1 MIFLGLS
8 TALAG
13 VLLGTTVVA
22 IVYLYWL
29 KPPPQRVVVP
39 STLLWDRLLREKKRN
54 TFFDRLR
61 WWLSL
66 ILALT
71 IGLSVAAG
79 IGRPE
84 LSSPGRD
91 VRNITVVID
100 NSVTMATRSADGFTR
115 WEHAVA
121 HAGRFL
127 RQGSASGKFLILDT
141 SGQAPPG
148 EPGERRAALEVLAG
162 LTVSLGGAS
171 EFPDLPDGDAE
182 SEIFFI
188 SDGVMV
194 DEAPPEA
201 RVVSVFE
208 PAHNVGIT
216 AFEIEALP
224 SEPTRY
230 HAFVQLKNASPVSK
244 QVTLRLSGSVEG
256 GVRDTLTLLA
266 GESRSRFIDL
276 SGFGRGPVRAA
287 VTADPD
293 AFSADDYAYGFLPIR
308 TQTRVALITSGSLYL
323 ENLLADEPRLSLEV
337 IRPAQYSP
345 QVSADVYIFD
355 RFAPPQAPGGP
366 ALLFLPPDAE
376 WLTRTLD
383 IVEVTEVPDR
393 NPAHPV
399 LRFVALEDLRI
410 DRAARIAVP
419 AGLDSEPASSAGDP
433 GSGSATEVV
442 VGNRSLPL
450 VVVSDQGDR
459 MVRVSFALEDSNFPL
474 QPGFP
479 IFLANALSW
488 LMDEQ
493 VALARAPGRVEVPLP
508 MATITDLEGNEIVA
522 WPLSDRTVFLAD
534 QPGLYTVVAEGDR
547 RLRVAVNLASA
558 ERSSVNDSGLAS
570 GGITAAAS
578 TVLAGAQPGPNDE
591 LWILLLLLALVLV
604 VTEWV
609 TYHRR
614 LTV

>member
-1 MIFLGLS
+1 MIFLGMS
-8 TALAG
+8 AG
-13 VLLGTTVVA
+13 MVAVLLGSTVAGV
-22 IVYLYWL
+22 VFLYWL
-29 KPPPQRVVVP
+29 KPPPRRVIIP
-39 STLLWDRLLREKKRN
+39 STLLWDRLLKEKKRN

-66 ILALT
+66 MLALT

-91 VRNITVVID
+91 IRNITVVID
-100 NSVTMATRSADGFTR
+100 NSATMATRTADGFTR

-127 RQGSASGKFLILDT
+127 RQGSASGEFLILDT

-148 EPGERRAALEVLAG
+148 EPGDRRSALEALAE
-162 LTVSLGGAS
+162 LTVSLGGEP
-171 EFPDLPDGDAE
+171 EFPDLPEAE
-182 SEIFFI
+182 SEVFFV

-194 DEAPPEA
+194 DGVPPEA
-201 RVVSVFE
+201 TVISVFE

-230 HAFVQLKNASPVSK
+230 HAFVQIKNASPVAK
-244 QVTLRLSGSVEG
+244 LITLRLSGSVG
-256 GVRDTLTLLA
+256 GGIRDTLTLQA
-266 GESRSRFIDL
+266 GETRARFIPL
-276 SGFGRGPVRAA
+276 GSFGRGPVRAV
-287 VTADPD
+287 VTADSD
-293 AFSADDYAYGFLPIR
+293 AFSADDYAFGFLPIR
-308 TQTRVALITSGSLYL
+308 TETRVALITPGSLYL
-323 ENLLADEPRLSLEV
+323 TNVLANEPRLSLEV
-337 IRPAQYSP
+337 MRPAQYNP
-345 QVSADVYIFD
+345 QVSADLYIFD
-355 RFAPPQAPGGP
+355 RFAPPEAPRGP
-366 ALLFLPPDAE
+366 ALLFLPPNVE
-376 WLTRTLD
+376 WLARTLD
-383 IVEVTEVPDR
+383 VVEVPEVPGW
-393 NPAHPV
+393 NSTHPV

-419 AGLDSEPASSAGDP
+419 ADRESRPQSSVGEPGRVPAS
-433 GSGSATEVV
+433 EIV

-450 VVVSDQGDR
+450 ISVTDQADR
-459 MVRVSFALEDSNFPL
+459 IVRVSFALEDSNFPL
-474 QPGFP
+474 HPGFP
-479 IFLANALSW
+479 IFLANAMQW

-508 MATITDLEGNEIVA
+508 LATVTDLEGSEIVA

-547 RLRVAVNLASA
+547 RLRVAVNLANA
-558 ERSSVNDSGLAS
+558 ERSSVNDSRLAS
-570 GGITAAAS
+570 GEITAAAS
-578 TVLAGAQPGPNDE
+578 IVVAGAEPGPSEE
-591 LWILLLLLALVLV
+591 LWIFFLLLALVLV
-604 VTEWV
+604 VAEWV

>member
-8 TALAG
+8 AGLAAI
-13 VLLGTTVVA
+13 LLGSTVVA
-22 IVYLYWL
+22 VVYLYWL

-39 STLLWDRLLREKKRN
+39 STLLWDRLLRQKKRN

-66 ILALT
+66 VLALT

-91 VRNITVVID
+91 IRNITVVID
-100 NSVTMATRSADGFTR
+100 NSVTMATRTADGFTR
-115 WEHAVA
+115 WEHAVT

-148 EPGERRAALEVLAG
+148 EPGDRRSALEVLAG
-162 LTVSLGGAS
+162 LTVSPGVPEL
-171 EFPDLPDGDAE
+171 PDLPEIE
-182 SEIFFI
+182 SEVFFI

-194 DEAPPEA
+194 DGAPPGA
-201 RVVSVFE
+201 TLISVFE

-216 AFEIEALP
+216 AFEIESLP

-230 HAFVQLKNASPVSK
+230 HAFVQIKNASPVSK
-244 QVTLRLSGSVEG
+244 QVTLRLSGSDEG
-256 GVRDTLTLLA
+256 GIRDTLTLRA
-266 GESRSRFIDL
+266 DETRSRFIDL
-276 SGFGRGPVRAA
+276 SAFGRGPIRAA
-287 VTADPD
+287 VTADFD

-323 ENLLADEPRLSLEV
+323 ENLLADQPRLSLEV
-337 IRPAQYSP
+337 IRPAQYNP
-345 QVSADVYIFD
+345 EVSADVYIFD
-355 RFAPPQAPGGP
+355 RFAPPLAPRGP
-366 ALLFLPPDAE
+366 ALLFLPPDAP

-383 IVEVTEVPDR
+383 IVEVPESPGW
-393 NPAHPV
+393 NPAHAV

-419 AGLDSEPASSAGDP
+419 SDLDSEPPSSAGDP
-433 GSGSATEVV
+433 GRGPATEVV

-450 VVVSDQGDR
+450 VLVSDQADR
-459 MVRVSFALEDSNFPL
+459 IVRVSFALEDSNFPL

-479 IFLANALSW
+479 IFIANALSW

-493 VALARAPGRVEVPLP
+493 VALARALGRVEVPLP
-508 MATITDLEGNEIVA
+508 MAAVTDIEGNDVVA

-534 QPGLYTVVAEGDR
+534 QPGLYTVSAEDDR
-547 RLRVAVNLASA
+547 RLRVAVNLTSA

-570 GGITAAAS
+570 GEITAAAS
-578 TVLAGAQPGPNDE
+578 TVLAGAEPGPNDE
-591 LWILLLLLALVLV
+591 LWIFLLLAALVLV